1 MNKWLLIA
9 GVLMEIVG
17 ILLILFWRVD
27 DILAIS
33 TGIVIIVIGVV
44 LFQIGYWRIIKAR
57 KRGMKR
63 R

>member
-27 DILAIS
+27 DMLAII

>member
-9 GVLMEIVG
+9 GVLVEIIG

-27 DILAIS
+27 DMLAIS

>member
-9 GVLMEIVG
+9 GVLLEIIG

-27 DILAIS
+27 DMLAVI

>member
-9 GVLMEIVG
+9 GVLVEIIG

-27 DILAIS
+27 DMVAIIS
-33 TGIVIIVIGVV
+33 GIVIIVIGIV

>member
-27 DILAIS
+27 DMLAIS

>member
-1 MNKWLLIA
+1 MSKWLIIA
-9 GVLMEIVG
+9 GVLVEIIG
-17 ILLILFWRVD
+17 ILLILFWQVD
-27 DILAIS
+27 DMLAII

-44 LFQIGYWRIIKAR
+44 LFQIGYWRIIRAR